1 MKMEFNAKWGT
12 WTEDFE
18 DVESFGLHI
27 VDMMTES
34 DTIELFDHQLNKESG
49 FFNLFWHDLDASEI
63 GKTMLPDEYEIG
75 YNEYVDSEIMVA
87 WNELEN
93 GDVTYIFGMDIK
105 VHEGE

>member
-1 MKMEFNAKWGT
+1 MKLEFNAKWGT

-18 DVESFGLHI
+18 DEESFEGHI
-27 VDMMTES
+27 RYIMTES
-34 DTIELFDHQLNKESG
+34 DTIELYDNHLNRQKGSFEV
-49 FFNLFWHDLDASEI
+49 FWHDLDASEI